1 LQRSILRTQ
10 HDNRLEVHKEGE
22 LSMCDYSLYGI
33 ENRLAEEGE
42 VLVVHRFDSGSKGLT
57 SPEYLKPTELPK
69 GWMAI
74 LKTMFAARARVCA
87 VCIPDG
93 AQLVLN
99 GISPTLQQTHDLCE
113 TEMVTFRQLSA
124 SAGTYRDAFEFRNGV
139 KVRLQD
145 LQEGQSA
152 EVLALSSESAG
163 VREEIH
169 SRRRS
174 AWQTGPPE
182 MDDRSLDIHEELDN
196 FNFSAERLEFPTLIR
211 RGFGR

>member
-1 LQRSILRTQ
+1 
-10 HDNRLEVHKEGE
+10 
-22 LSMCDYSLYGI
+22 
-33 ENRLAEEGE
+33 
-42 VLVVHRFDSGSKGLT
+42 
-57 SPEYLKPTELPK
+57 
-69 GWMAI
+69 
-74 LKTMFAARARVCA
+74 MFAARARVCA

-145 LQEGQSA
+145 LQEGQRA
-152 EVLALSSESAG
+152 LVLGLSSESAG
-163 VREEIH
+163 AREEIN

-174 AWQTGPPE
+174 AWHTGRPE
-182 MDDRSLDIHEELDN
+182 MDDRNLDIHEELVN
-196 FNFSAERLEFPTLIR
+196 PNFSADRLEFPTLIR

>member
-1 LQRSILRTQ
+1 
-10 HDNRLEVHKEGE
+10 
-22 LSMCDYSLYGI
+22 MCDYSLHGI

-57 SPEYLKPTELPK
+57 SPEYLEPTELPK

-145 LQEGQSA
+145 LEEGQSA
-152 EVLALSSESAG
+152 EVVALSSERPG
-163 VREEIH
+163 VREEVH
-169 SRRRS
+169 SGRRRV
-174 AWQTGPPE
+174 WHTGPTDME
-182 MDDRSLDIHEELDN
+182 DGSLAIPEELVN
-196 FNFSAERLEFPTLIR
+196 FNFSSDRLEFTTFIL

>member
-1 LQRSILRTQ
+1 
-10 HDNRLEVHKEGE
+10 
-22 LSMCDYSLYGI
+22 MCDYSLYGI

-74 LKTMFAARARVCA
+74 LKAMFAARARVCA

-99 GISPTLQQTHDLCE
+99 GIWPTLKQTHDLCE

-139 KVRLQD
+139 KVSLQD
-145 LQEGQSA
+145 LQEGQRALVLGLSLGECRCSA
-152 EVLALSSESAG
+152 RDS
-163 VREEIH
+163 
-169 SRRRS
+169 
-174 AWQTGPPE
+174 
-182 MDDRSLDIHEELDN
+182 
-196 FNFSAERLEFPTLIR
+196 FPTAPSLAHGRARDGRQQSRHAR
-211 RGFGR
+211 RIGQL